1 MVFGVIGFVVI
12 KTNRSARASY
22 EDRYQKYLQE
32 KVASLEPT
40 AAEWSKAQ
48 RALQISDED
57 AIHASVTNKKA
68 LDIKNEAL
76 SMYKESYQQAKQALE
91 LVGKWKIRI
100 IESFEEFIQLIERIQ
115 GRPEGLIKEASP
127 EELNSFTIGEI
138 L

>member
-1 MVFGVIGFVVI
+1 
-12 KTNRSARASY
+12 
-22 EDRYQKYLQE
+22 
-32 KVASLEPT
+32 
-40 AAEWSKAQ
+40 
-48 RALQISDED
+48 
-57 AIHASVTNKKA
+57 
-68 LDIKNEAL
+68 
-76 SMYKESYQQAKQALE
+76 MYKESYQQAKQALE